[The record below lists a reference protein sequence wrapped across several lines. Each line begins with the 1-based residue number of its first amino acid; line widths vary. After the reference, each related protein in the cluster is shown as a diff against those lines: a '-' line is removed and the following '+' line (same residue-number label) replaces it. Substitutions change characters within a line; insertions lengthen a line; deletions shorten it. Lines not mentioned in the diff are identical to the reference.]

1 LMSGANDTESTSQPS
16 KEEMLLDAFRRLKTH
31 SPIYTLPRLIMT
43 QQLHQM
49 MGAARQRVNDGHRHI
64 QHLMGEEVGDDE
76 DGNIS
81 LQGDTTTTIHNHKTS
96 GLMSS
101 LLPVLLAAGLGAAAL
116 PAWDWWCKRPTTPPA
131 VVQPAPANDDWK
143 LGLEVRD
150 TP

>member
-1 LMSGANDTESTSQPS
+1 
-16 KEEMLLDAFRRLKTH
+16 
-31 SPIYTLPRLIMT
+31 MT

-49 MGAARQRVNDGHRHI
+49 LTAARQRVNDGHRHI

-81 LQGDTTTTIHNHKTS
+81 LQGDTTTTIHNHKT
-96 GLMSS
+96 GGMWSS

-116 PAWDWWCKRPTTPPA
+116 PAWTWWCNRPPAATQPTT
-131 VVQPAPANDDWK
+131 QPTPQTDWR
-143 LGLEVRD
+143 LGLEVKD

>member
-1 LMSGANDTESTSQPS
+1 
-16 KEEMLLDAFRRLKTH
+16 MLLDGFRRLKTH
-31 SPIYTLPRLIMT
+31 SPMYVLPRLIMT

-49 MGAARQRVNDGHRHI
+49 LTSARQRVNDGHRHI
-64 QHLMGEEVGDDE
+64 QHLMGEEMGDDE

-81 LQGDTTTTIHNHKTS
+81 LQGDTTTTIHNHKTG

-116 PAWDWWCKRPTTPPA
+116 PAWDWWCKKPPA
-131 VVQPAPANDDWK
+131 VVAPSQPTDPIK
-143 LGLEVRD
+143 LPDYGLKLEVKD